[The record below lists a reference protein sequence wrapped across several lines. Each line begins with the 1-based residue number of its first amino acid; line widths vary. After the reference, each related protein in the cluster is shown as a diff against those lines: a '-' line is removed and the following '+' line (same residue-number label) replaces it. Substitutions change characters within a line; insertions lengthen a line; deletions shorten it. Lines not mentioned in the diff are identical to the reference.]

1 MKPDAVLAST
11 AEKDGYH
18 YLMVMMGA
26 PQYDSNGEK
35 LEENMVFKQ
44 TIELY
49 DWAFQL
55 LSPTRPSSKRMWVW
69 AKFR

>member
-1 MKPDAVLAST
+1 MST
-11 AEKDGYH
+11 AEKNGYH

-44 TIELY
+44 SIALY
-49 DWAFQL
+49 D
-55 LSPTRPSSKRMWVW
+55 LSLIHI
-69 AKFR
+69 